1 MSLFD
6 SGSGL
11 LRLENLEG
19 FLGLRGLLVRVVPRT
34 DELVLLVGVVVVGGR
49 LLLPG
54 VNVIKRFFDEIS

>member
-6 SGSGL
+6 SGTGL
-11 LRLENLEG
+11 RRLENLESL
-19 FLGLRGLLVRVVPRT
+19 LGLRRLLVRVVPGA

-54 VNVIKRFFDEIS
+54 VNVIKLFLTK